1 MTRDDFG
8 TERVSRI
15 LYEEELVF
23 DGNTYSKEW

>member
-1 MTRDDFG
+1 MTQVQAL
-8 TERVSRI
+8 ERVSRI